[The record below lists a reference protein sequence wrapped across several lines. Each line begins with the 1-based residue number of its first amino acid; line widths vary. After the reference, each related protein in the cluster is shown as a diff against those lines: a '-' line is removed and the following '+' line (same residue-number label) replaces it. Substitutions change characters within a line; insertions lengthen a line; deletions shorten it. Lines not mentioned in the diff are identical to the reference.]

1 MKSKQFLFVIVLA
14 LTSLACSQLTSL
26 LPQRGPSGKIL
37 YVSDQ
42 NGNKQLFLISVDG
55 GDPVQ
60 ITNGTANLTSPTY
73 IAATGQIGYISDENS
88 RTTLYTSDTQGENTR
103 KIIDIDGFVI
113 DFPAWS
119 PDGKYIAASVV
130 EKCVAGMSECVYDIV
145 VMKSDGSERK
155 NLTNTPASEW
165 VPAWSPDGQM
175 IAFSSDRDGDSEIY
189 LMNRDGSNVR
199 QLTDNDGYDGTP
211 RWSPD
216 GTRIAFDTDRDGSD
230 WDIYIM
236 NADGSNPLPVT
247 NNTTNDNGESWSP
260 DGRWLVYLS
269 DADSDAEI
277 CFIGVDGLNQSR
289 LTFNQAI
296 DFSPVWIP

>member
-1 MKSKQFLFVIVLA
+1 MKHKLFLCILFLA
-14 LTSLACSQLTSL
+14 LASLACSQLPSIFKL
-26 LPQRGPSGKIL
+26 GKPSGKIL

-42 NGNKQLFLISVDG
+42 NGNKQLYLIDVG
-55 GDPVQ
+55 GGNPVQ

-145 VMKSDGSERK
+145 VMNADGNDRK

-165 VPAWSPDGQM
+165 VPVWSPDGQT

-216 GTRIAFDTDRDGSD
+216 GTRIAFDTDRDGGD

-247 NNTTNDNGESWSP
+247 SNSTNDFAESWSP

-269 DADSDAEI
+269 DSDGDNEI
-277 CFIGVDGLNQSR
+277 CIIGVDGLNPSR

-296 DFSPVWIP
+296 ELSPVWIP

>member
-1 MKSKQFLFVIVLA
+1 MKSKRYLLITILA
-14 LTSLACSQLTSL
+14 FTSLACSQLTSL

-42 NGNKQLFLISVDG
+42 NGSKQLSLLDVKG

-60 ITNGTANLTSPTY
+60 VTNGSANHTSPAY
-73 IAATGQIGYISDENS
+73 IAATGQIGFVSDENN
-88 RTTLYTSDTQGENTR
+88 RNVLYTSDIQGNNTR
-103 KIIDIDGFVI
+103 KILDMEGISIDY
-113 DFPAWS
+113 PAWS
-119 PDGKYIAASVV
+119 PDGKTIAASVV
-130 EKCVAGMSECVYDIV
+130 EKCVSGMSACIYDIV
-145 VMKSDGSERK
+145 VMNADGSNRR

-165 VPAWSPDGQM
+165 VPVWSPDGQT
-175 IAFSSDRDGDSEIY
+175 IAFTSDRDGDSEIY

-199 QLTDNDGYDGTP
+199 KLTDNDGYDGSP

-247 NNTTNDNGESWSP
+247 NNSTNDYAENWSP

-269 DADSDAEI
+269 DADGDTEI
-277 CFIGVDGLNQSR
+277 CIIGVDGLNQSR
-289 LTFNQAI
+289 LTFNLAN

>member
-1 MKSKQFLFVIVLA
+1 MKNKRFLFVIVLA
-14 LTSLACSQLTSL
+14 LTGLACSRLTSL
-26 LPQRGPSGKIL
+26 LPQRGPAGRIL

-42 NGNKQLFLISVDG
+42 TGNKQLYLIDVAG
-55 GDPVQ
+55 GNQVQ
-60 ITNGTANLTSPTY
+60 ITNGNANYTSPTY
-73 IAATGQIGYISDENS
+73 IAANGRIGYISDENS
-88 RTTLYTSDTQGENTR
+88 RTTLYTSDIKGENSK
-103 KIIDIDGFVI
+103 KIIDMEGFVI

-145 VMKSDGSERK
+145 VMKADGSERR

-199 QLTDNDGYDGTP
+199 QLTDNNGYDGTP

-216 GTRIAFDTDRDGSD
+216 GTRIAFDTDRDGGD

-247 NNTTNDNGESWSP
+247 NNSTNDFAESWSP
-260 DGRWLVYLS
+260 DGRWLVYLVYS
-269 DADSDAEI
+269 DSEAEI
-277 CFIGVDGLNQSR
+277 CIIGVDGLNQSR
-289 LTFNQAI
+289 LTFNQAS
-296 DFSPVWIP
+296 DLSPVWIP